1 MNAPIET
8 VTRECISCHEH
19 KPHTEKYFELRRLRD
34 RQDQPVYSWRGQ
46 CRDCRRKRLR
56 ATKDKERN
64 PTPRKLAK
72 GFCNRRDG
80 SDTYTPGPKPC
91 RLCCS
96 LPWRVEGIRCA
107 EPSCQLQWAPEPRPE
122 LRLRRFDR
130 VG

>member
-8 VTRECISCHEH
+8 VTRECISCHKH
-19 KPHTEKYFELRRLRD
+19 KPHNEKHFELRRLRD
-34 RQDQPVYSWRGQ
+34 RQGDPVYSWRGQ

-56 ATKDKERN
+56 ATKEKERN

-91 RLCCS
+91 RLCCF
-96 LPWRVEGIRCA
+96 LPWQVVGDNCA
-107 EPSCQLQWAPEPRPE
+107 ACGLAFALEPRPE
-122 LRLRRFDR
+122 MMLRRFDR